1 MILKLYKQLDDIAN
15 NEYEDII
22 ENTEIIYSHAG
33 LARKLRLELIDST
46 YVDIFYSVENNYSL
60 HWEQKNVRNAIYR
73 HDNAPH
79 KKWSN
84 IKTFPKH
91 CHDGDQSNVT
101 ESNLP
106 DNPDAALRAFLTFV
120 RKTIIEQKYK

>member
-1 MILKLYKQLDDIAN
+1 MIFKLYKQLEDVAN
-15 NEYEDII
+15 NEYGDII
-22 ENTEIIYSHAG
+22 ENVEIIHSHAG
-33 LARKLRLELIDST
+33 RARKLRLELIDST
-46 YVDIFYSVENNYSL
+46 YIDIFYSAENNYSF
-60 HWEQKNVRNAIYR
+60 HWEQKNVRNSIYR

-91 CHDGDQSNVT
+91 CHDGDQDNVI

-106 DNPDAALRAFLTFV
+106 DNPDTALRVFLSFV
-120 RKTIIEQKYK
+120 RKKIIEQKHK

>member
-1 MILKLYKQLDDIAN
+1 MILKLYKQLNDIAN
-15 NEYEDII
+15 NEYDDII

-33 LARKLRLELIDST
+33 RARKLRLELIDST

-91 CHDGDQSNVT
+91 CHDGDQSNVI

-106 DNPDAALRAFLTFV
+106 DNPDAALRVFLAFV
-120 RKTIIEQKYK
+120 RKKIIEQKYK

>member
-1 MILKLYKQLDDIAN
+1 MILKLYKQFENIAN
-15 NEYEDII
+15 NEYGDII
-22 ENTEIIYSHAG
+22 ENAEIIYSHAG
-33 LARKLRLELIDST
+33 RARKLRLELIDGT

-60 HWEQKNVRNAIYR
+60 HWEQKNVRNTIYR

-91 CHDGDQSNVT
+91 CHDGDQDNVT

-106 DNPDAALRAFLTFV
+106 DNPDTALRFFLTFV
-120 RKTIIEQKYK
+120 RKKIIEQKHR

>member
-1 MILKLYKQLDDIAN
+1 MILKLYKQFENIATD
-15 NEYEDII
+15 EYGDII
-22 ENTEIIYSHAG
+22 ENAEIIYSHAG
-33 LARKLRLELIDST
+33 RARKLRLELIDST

-60 HWEQKNVRNAIYR
+60 HWEQKNVRNRIYR

-91 CHDGDQSNVT
+91 CHDGDQDNVT

-106 DNPDAALRAFLTFV
+106 DNPDTALRAFLTFV
-120 RKTIIEQKYK
+120 RKKIIEQKHK